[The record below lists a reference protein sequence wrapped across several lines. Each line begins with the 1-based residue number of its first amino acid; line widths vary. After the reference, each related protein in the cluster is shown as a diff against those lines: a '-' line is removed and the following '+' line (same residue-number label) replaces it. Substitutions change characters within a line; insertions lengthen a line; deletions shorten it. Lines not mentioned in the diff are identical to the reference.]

1 MYEYSWQIIF
11 FERAGRS
18 VGRSHHTAT
27 SFCAGRPATDAG
39 STGELVKVKRIED
52 WSVMISINKAILLL
66 LAGAPTT
73 THALN
78 AFAGPA
84 AGKST
89 GVKVGRVDAGP
100 IEISEIGF
108 GTWAWGNKLLWDYDP
123 SQDEEIY
130 QSYQCLRNRGVSLFD
145 SADSYG
151 TLQLNGRAEILLG
164 SFERRYQSEL
174 SQPGVGADD
183 GGLLGGLFSSKPY
196 IPPAQ
201 QVATKFAPYP
211 WRITRKAMV
220 KAARESLER
229 LEQDKLAI
237 AQLHWSTGE

>member
-1 MYEYSWQIIF
+1 M
-11 FERAGRS
+11 
-18 VGRSHHTAT
+18 V
-27 SFCAGRPATDAG
+27 
-39 STGELVKVKRIED
+39 
-52 WSVMISINKAILLL
+52 SINKAILLL
-66 LAGAPTT
+66 VTGALTT

-84 AGKST
+84 AGKAT
-89 GVKVGRVDAGP
+89 GAKVGRVDAGP

-130 QSYQCLRNRGVSLFD
+130 QSYKCLRDRGVSLFD

-164 SFERRYQSEL
+164 NFERRYQSEL

-196 IPPAQ
+196 ILQLSKLLQNLPHTLGELQ
-201 QVATKFAPYP
+201 GKP
-211 WRITRKAMV
+211 W
-220 KAARESLER
+220 
-229 LEQDKLAI
+229 
-237 AQLHWSTGE
+237 

>member
-1 MYEYSWQIIF
+1 ML
-11 FERAGRS
+11 G
-18 VGRSHHTAT
+18 
-27 SFCAGRPATDAG
+27 GRPLTQAVPLG
-39 STGELVKVKRIED
+39 TGELVKVKRIED